1 MILATAAVFALNRAV
16 WLGRPWA
23 RWFPRFW
30 LAQAMNLTMTC
41 LLILVGIPDFQGGA
55 HVISLVLAGLV
66 VFHSVRNNKR
76 FAEERRRLTE
86 EEDPELEERKQAI
99 RALIRDDDEE

>member
-16 WLGRPWA
+16 WIGRPWA

-30 LAQAMNLTMTC
+30 LAQAMNLTITC
-41 LLILVGIPDFQGGA
+41 LLILVGIPDFQGQA
-55 HVISLVLAGLV
+55 RVVSLVLAGLV

-76 FAEERRRLTE
+76 YAEERRLLQQG
-86 EEDPELEERKQAI
+86 EDPELQRRKQAI
-99 RALIRDDDEE
+99 RSLIRDDEED